1 MKNVEV
7 FVELCREDA
16 ILPEYAK
23 PGDAG
28 MDVFAAEDIIIKPG
42 QTVIIPTGLKLAIPE
57 GYEIQVR
64 PRSGISLN
72 TPLRIVNSP
81 GTIDSGYRDEL
92 GIIVNNSSATI
103 MNNRNDHIASATS
116 KHMDNVARNTMDNVG
131 RNIVKS
137 GSQAYTDD
145 ICKGN
150 GIQGKDIQSND
161 IQDSDN
167 CKDSAEI
174 FTLESKG
181 NKMGTY
187 KIRKGDRIAQ
197 IVLQEVPRIKF
208 TLVKSVK
215 NIGEDR
221 GGGFGSTGV

>member
-7 FVELCREDA
+7 FVEICRDDA

-28 MDVFAAEDIIIKPG
+28 MDVYAAEDVIIEPG
-42 QTVIIPTGLKLAIPE
+42 QTVIVPTGLKLAIPE

-92 GIIVNNSSATI
+92 GIIINNSSVVAGY
-103 MNNRNDHIASATS
+103 NNKDVSSYN
-116 KHMDNVARNTMDNVG
+116 N
-131 RNIVKS
+131 S
-137 GSQAYTDD
+137 GD
-145 ICKGN
+145 KGE
-150 GIQGKDIQSND
+150 S
-161 IQDSDN
+161 
-167 CKDSAEI
+167 SAEV

-208 TLVKSVK
+208 TLVESVK
-215 NIGEDR
+215 NIGKDR